1 MVSTTNIAIT
11 TPATPPA
18 DNEAVCVDPDTLP
31 VVEVV
36 TPVTGV
42 VTRIVTPGVGARV
55 VTRIVTPGVGA
66 RVVTRIVIPGVG
78 AGAIVKQGSVQGAQ
92 LPDEEHSPASN
103 VYVNKNRTC
112 ILRYT

>member
-36 TPVTGV
+36 TPVTG
-42 VTRIVTPGVGARV
+42 V

-112 ILRYT
+112 ILRYAY